1 MTPLD
6 GVPPSKARITEG
18 GGKVV
23 VSRVTKSESEG
34 RCIFHH
40 LLLNGKKTHVPLSY
54 QEACSMRMPEVQQE
68 FHKYL

>member
-1 MTPLD
+1 MTLLD
-6 GVPPSKARITEG
+6 SVPPSKARITEG

-40 LLLNGKKTHVPLSY
+40 LLLSGKKKKLIFPYPTRKL
-54 QEACSMRMPEVQQE
+54 VQ
-68 FHKYL
+68 

>member
-40 LLLNGKKTHVPLSY
+40 LLLNGKKKNSY
-54 QEACSMRMPEVQQE
+54 SLILPGSLFNENA
-68 FHKYL
+68 

>member
-6 GVPPSKARITEG
+6 GVPPSMARITEG

-40 LLLNGKKTHVPLSY
+40 LLLNGKKKTSY
-54 QEACSMRMPEVQQE
+54 SLILPGSLFNENA
-68 FHKYL
+68 